1 MWLEQLRR
9 SLGLT
14 SRRPV
19 ALRAAKTRTTRS
31 RLGMESLEAREV
43 PAVINVISTL
53 DNNDAVGTA
62 GHAGTAADPFLASSL
77 RSAISYANAHSG
89 GNTINLTVAGDYKIT
104 LAGTAN
110 ETDNLAG
117 EFDIYNTGGDLTI
130 QNTSG
135 GAVAVDANHM
145 NRVFDINPNLTTT
158 GFLVTMQ
165 GFTIENGVASDL
177 NNLDGITSS
186 GGGVLVNGHASLTL
200 NNVVVA
206 NNTANANGGGVDF
219 GNTVDAPWVFSTT
232 NTTFSN
238 NHAGDAG
245 GGLNADGS
253 GTITIGA
260 GSVFSNN
267 TCVNQGAGIWLNG
280 LQEGTTATFD
290 TANLTVTSALFI
302 GNSAQTQLG
311 GGIGNSGNGAVTVT
325 GSTFE
330 NNTAG
335 TTGGAFSDM
344 TGQTAG
350 SSLTVTNSLFLNN
363 YAFMNGGAIASGA
376 PTTTITDTEIK
387 GNSSGAS
394 GGGVFAY
401 GTTLTLL
408 SDTLADNTSTNSGGG
423 ILLETTG
430 TGQAAS
436 SITNTT
442 ISGNGAVNTNDANSN
457 GGGIDVGGSSL
468 VLQNSTISGNYAF
481 IGGGI
486 FSDGATGST
495 FSIQSTIVAGNRV
508 TDNGTDIDNLGTV
521 PITDLGNNLIGVLPA
536 VQNTSEGFPVATD
549 QIGGLGNPVNPLL
562 GALTNNG
569 GPTVGTAGASMT
581 LETQALLSGST
592 AIDAGSNPATLTT
605 DARGFTRTVGQG
617 TDIGAFEVQP
627 ALTLTPSSIPAL
639 QFGQGYSQTVTAT
652 GGTGTVTLTYTIT
665 GTLPPG
671 VTVRL
676 ASPTSVTISGTPTGS
691 GFATI
696 TVTAS
701 DQGNDR
707 VSTSYTLAVT
717 APPVVHTA
725 SVSAAF
731 GPNGEVLEVV
741 GTDGVLTQY
750 DSTGAHKLIGG
761 VRDVSV
767 AFGPRGEVFEV
778 VGTDGVLTQYDS
790 AGAHVLADNVL
801 SANVAFGPNGEV
813 IEVVGTNNVLTQY
826 DSTGMHAL
834 LGGVVSVS
842 VAYGPSGAVYTVVGT
857 DGTLSRY
864 DSTGVHVLANNALS
878 ASVAID
884 PNGHQVID
892 YITTGGLLIQIDGA
906 GQHNLIQVF

>member
-9 SLGLT
+9 RLGLA

-19 ALRAAKTRTTRS
+19 THRASKTRTTSS
-31 RLGMESLEAREV
+31 RLRMESLEAREV

-53 DNNDAVGTA
+53 DNNDAVVTA

-89 GNTINLTVAGDYKIT
+89 GNTINLNVSGDYKIT
-104 LAGTAN
+104 LAGTTG
-110 ETDNLAG
+110 EIDNLAG

-135 GAVAVDANHM
+135 GAVAVDGNHM

-165 GFTIENGVASDL
+165 GITIENGIAADP
-177 NNLDGITSS
+177 NNPDGLTAS
-186 GGGVLVNGHASLTL
+186 GGGILVNGHASLTL
-200 NNVVVA
+200 NNVVVT
-206 NNTANANGGGVDF
+206 NNTATANGGGVDF
-219 GNTVDAPWVFSTT
+219 GNVVDAPWVFTTT

-253 GTITIGA
+253 GTINIGA
-260 GSVFSNN
+260 GSVFRDN

-280 LQEGTTATFD
+280 LQDGTVFD
-290 TANLTVTSALFI
+290 TANLTVTSALFV

-311 GGIGNSGNGAVTVT
+311 GGIGNSGNGAVTIT

-335 TTGGAFSDM
+335 MTGGAFSDM
-344 TGQTAG
+344 MGQTAG

-363 YAFMNGGAIASGA
+363 YAFMDGGAIASGA
-376 PTTTITDTEIK
+376 PTTTITNTEIK
-387 GNSSGAS
+387 GNSSGAT
-394 GGGVFAY
+394 GGGIFAY

-408 SDTLADNTSTNSGGG
+408 NDTVADNTSTGNGGG
-423 ILLETTG
+423 IELETTG

-436 SITNTT
+436 TITNTT
-442 ISGNGAVNTNDANSN
+442 IFGNSAVNNAGSN

-468 VLQNSTISGNYAF
+468 VLQNDTISDNFANM
-481 IGGGI
+481 GGGI
-486 FSDGATGST
+486 FSNGASGST
-495 FSIQSTIVAGNRV
+495 FSIQSTIVAGNRAS
-508 TDNGTDIDNLGTV
+508 NSGTDIFNGG
-521 PITDLGNNLIGVLPA
+521 PAITDLGANLIGILPTESIA
-536 VQNTSEGFPVATD
+536 NSFTAGTD
-549 QIGGLGNPVNPLL
+549 QIGTLSASVNPLL

-581 LETQALLSGST
+581 LETVALLAGST
-592 AIDAGSNPATLTT
+592 AIDRGSNPATLTT
-605 DARGFTRTVGQG
+605 DERGFTRTVGQG

-627 ALTLTPSSIPAL
+627 ALTLTPSNIAAL
-639 QFGQGYSQTVTAT
+639 QYGQAYSQTITAN

-671 VTVRL
+671 VTVL
-676 ASPTSVTISGTPTGS
+676 QTSPTSITISGTPTGA

-696 TVTAS
+696 TVTAT

-717 APPVVHTA
+717 APPVVNTA
-725 SVSAAF
+725 SVSVAF

-741 GTDGVLTQY
+741 GADGVLTQY
-750 DSTGAHKLIGG
+750 DATGAHKLIGG

-778 VGTDGVLTQYDS
+778 VGIDGVLTQYDS
-790 AGAHVLADNVL
+790 SGAHILANNVL

-813 IEVVGTNNVLTQY
+813 IEVVGTNNILTQY

-842 VAYGPSGAVYTVVGT
+842 VDYGPSGVVYTVVGT
-857 DGTLSRY
+857 DGTLTKY
-864 DSTGVHVLANNALS
+864 DSSGVHVLANNAVS
-878 ASVAID
+878 ASVTFD
-884 PNGHQVID
+884 SSGHQVID
-892 YITTGGLLIQIDGA
+892 YITTGGLLVQIDGT
-906 GQHNLIQVF
+906 GRHNLLQVF